1 MSLVLRPQRV
11 LYALLA
17 GLVVGIAIS
26 LSGSPVLARVVSV
39 VEPIGTL
46 WVNAIRMTVVPLV
59 VSLLITGVAS
69 TADSGAVGRLGARSF
84 VTFLAL
90 IAIAAVFAVI
100 VGPSLFRWLPVS
112 AEGAAA
118 LRASV
123 TATAGQTAKD
133 LQSMPGFAQ
142 WLTSLIPANP
152 VRAAADGAMLP
163 LVIFTLAF
171 ALATSRLDTDRRAAV
186 VRFFGGVSDA
196 MLVLVRWL
204 IIIAPIGVFA
214 LIIVPAARLG
224 VMVAGAIGYY
234 IVASSVA
241 LFLFTL
247 VLYPVAMVAARM
259 SLARF
264 ARAVWS
270 AQAVAFSS
278 SSSLASLP
286 ALVEGAERE
295 LGVSPALSGFVLPLA
310 VSTFKVATPIT
321 WTVGALFLARLYG
334 IELHFTQLIT
344 LAAAALALSF
354 SIPGVP
360 NAAFLIVVPLFVNI
374 GIPPEGVGLLIAAD
388 AIPDLFGTMTNVTG
402 DMTACAIVSA
412 ADRTARL

>member
-1 MSLVLRPQRV
+1 MSV
-11 LYALLA
+11 
-17 GLVVGIAIS
+17 I
-26 LSGSPVLARVVSV
+26 
-39 VEPIGTL
+39 EPIGIL

-59 VSLLITGVAS
+59 VSLLITGIAA
-69 TADSGAVGRLGARSF
+69 TANSSVIGKLGVRSF
-84 VTFLAL
+84 ITFLGL
-90 IAIAAVFAVI
+90 IAIAAVFAVL
-100 VGPSLFRWLPVS
+100 VGPTLFRWLPVS
-112 AEGAAA
+112 AEGAAS
-118 LRASV
+118 LRTAVSAS
-123 TATAGQTAKD
+123 AGQTAKD

-171 ALATSRLDTDRRAAV
+171 ALATSRLDSVRRASV
-186 VRFFGGVSDA
+186 VGFFGGVSDA

-204 IIIAPIGVFA
+204 ILIAPIGVFA

-234 IVASSVA
+234 IVASSLA

-247 VLYPVAMVAARM
+247 VLYPVVMVAARI
-259 SLARF
+259 SVARF
-264 ARAVWS
+264 ARAVWA

-295 LGVSPALSGFVLPLA
+295 LGVAPAMSGFVLPLA
-310 VSTFKVATPIT
+310 VSIFKVATPIT
-321 WTVGALFLARLYG
+321 WTAGALFLARLYV

-374 GIPPEGVGLLIAAD
+374 GLPPEGVGLLIAAD
-388 AIPDLFGTMTNVTG
+388 AIPDLFGTLTNVTG
-402 DMTACAIVSA
+402 DMAACAIVGA
-412 ADRTARL
+412 ADRSLAAG